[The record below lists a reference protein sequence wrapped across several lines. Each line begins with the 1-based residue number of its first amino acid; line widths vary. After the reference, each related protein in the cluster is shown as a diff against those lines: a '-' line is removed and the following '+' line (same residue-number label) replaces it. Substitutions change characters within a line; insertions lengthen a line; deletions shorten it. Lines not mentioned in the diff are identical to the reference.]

1 MVWREVSVS
10 DQRRAFVE
18 MAPLEGANVS
28 ALCLRFGISRQT
40 GHLWLRRHGDGGGD
54 QRFED
59 CSRRPLSRPRQI
71 AEALGTAILTVRT
84 GRQSRRRDQY
94 DGHGLGRGSWQHR
107 RIPYP
112 GRPQRRRETVPGLS
126 PPDK

>member
-71 AEALGTAILTVRT
+71 AEALGTAILAVRT
-84 GRQSRRRDQY
+84 AHPDWGAREIAAVLARGRIASPAMTRRR
-94 DGHGLGRGSWQHR
+94 GPSSK
-107 RIPYP
+107 PP
-112 GRPQRRRETVPGLS
+112 GRACPG
-126 PPDK
+126 P